1 MKYHGHTDEFFEI
14 VDINASYDEP
24 ITEPIEGQLS
34 VIWFMEDDNQ
44 IKIDSQPY
52 TFNKNQIVCLTSFH
66 KLDVQKVGKTKVLR
80 FNSPFYC
87 LINHD
92 SEVGCK
98 GILFFGSK
106 SIPVLIPEGEDI
118 KTICSITQM
127 VELEMQS
134 KDGFQQEMLQM
145 LLKRLLIMCTR
156 IYKTQTKLD
165 TIPSSDSDLIREFN
179 FLVEQHFKEKHS
191 VAEYAKMLNKSPKT
205 LSNLFGKI
213 HDKTPLKLIQER
225 LMLESRRLL
234 RYTDTP
240 ISEIGYA
247 IGFQDIQSFSRFF
260 KKNQGQAPSEYRTVL
275 I

>member
-106 SIPVLIPEGEDI
+106 SIPVLIPEGEDV

-213 HDKTPLKLIQER
+213 HDKTPLKLIQDR

>member
-213 HDKTPLKLIQER
+213 HDKTPLKLIQDR

>member
-165 TIPSSDSDLIREFN
+165 KIPSSDSDLIREFN

-213 HDKTPLKLIQER
+213 HDKTPLKLIQDR

>member
-127 VELEMQS
+127 EELEMQS

-213 HDKTPLKLIQER
+213 HDKTPLKLIQDR

>member
-165 TIPSSDSDLIREFN
+165 KIPSSDSDLIREFN